1 MPSSLN
7 FKPRYV
13 FVSTIMLIL
22 IIFIPVVQGQN
33 ECSTKIQDA
42 QKLYEQGMIE
52 EIPQMLASC
61 MQNGFSRT
69 QVIEAYKLIILS
81 YLFDDNQFE
90 AEKTMVEF
98 LKKFP
103 EYEIMPNDPVEF
115 VYLFESYRT
124 TSIFS
129 FGFTA
134 GFNLTDPRIIES
146 YSVYDQ
152 RNVSLKNTMKPGFQI
167 GVGVG
172 RYISRKMFLNLELKF
187 SENRY
192 GFEEEVITP
201 LPGLNGISAV
211 TYSEKLYK
219 LIMPLSVSY
228 EFSAKKKLHYFMR
241 GGFSVASITG
251 ATGTATRQFTQDI
264 APVPG
269 ETNDIAR
276 YRKNI
281 MYAGI
286 AGAGVRYKVPH
297 GVLTA
302 EIRASIGLNNIVR
315 PDRRFNNMQQ
325 IMKSYHEDDN
335 FAINTFSFSAG
346 YYFSFYKP
354 KKQADK

>member
-1 MPSSLN
+1 MPTSLN
-7 FKPRYV
+7 LKPRYV
-13 FVSTIMLIL
+13 LISCIMLVL
-22 IIFIPVVQGQN
+22 IIFSPVVQGQN

-52 EIPQMLASC
+52 EIPQMLAPC
-61 MQNGFSRT
+61 MQDGFTRT
-69 QVIEAYKLIILS
+69 QIIEAYKLIILS

-134 GFNLTDPRIIES
+134 GFNLTDPRIIEP

-152 RNVSLKNTMKPGFQI
+152 SNVSQKNTMKPGFQFGI
-167 GVGVG
+167 GLG
-172 RYISRKMFLNLELKF
+172 RYISRRMFLNLELKF

-192 GFEEEVITP
+192 GFKDEVRTS
-201 LPGLNGISAV
+201 LPGLNGISSV

-228 EFSAKKKLHYFMR
+228 EFSAKKKLHYFLR

-251 ATGTATRQFTQDI
+251 VTGTATRQFAEES

-269 ETNDIAR
+269 ETSDLSK

-286 AGAGVRYKVPH
+286 AGAGIRYKVPH

-302 EIRASIGLNNIVR
+302 ELRVSIGLNNIVN
-315 PDRRFNNMQQ
+315 PDTRFDNMQQ

-335 FAINTFSFSAG
+335 FATNTFSFSAG

>member
-7 FKPRYV
+7 LKSRYA

-22 IIFIPVVQGQN
+22 IVFGPNVQGQN

-52 EIPQMLASC
+52 EIPQMLAPC
-61 MQNGFSRT
+61 MQDGFTRA
-69 QVIEAYKLIILS
+69 QIIEAYKLIILS

-129 FGFTA
+129 FGISA
-134 GFNLTDPRIIES
+134 GFNVTDPRIIES

-152 RNVSLKNTMKPGFQI
+152 KNATLNNNLKPGFQFGI
-167 GVGVG
+167 GVS

-187 SENRY
+187 SENQY
-192 GFEEEVITP
+192 SFKEEIITP
-201 LPGLNGISAV
+201 LPGLNGISSV

-219 LIMPLSVSY
+219 LVMPLTVAY
-228 EFSAKKKLHYFMR
+228 EFSAKKVDYFVR
-241 GGFSVASITG
+241 GGASVASITG
-251 ATGTATRQFTQDI
+251 VTGNASRQYTEEI
-264 APVPG
+264 PAVPG
-269 ETNDIAR
+269 ETRDIAK
-276 YRKNI
+276 YRKDI
-281 MYAGI
+281 VYAAIGGAGI
-286 AGAGVRYKVPH
+286 RYKVPH

-302 EIRASIGLNNIVR
+302 ELRASIGLNNIVQS
-315 PDRRFNNMQQ
+315 DRRFDNMQQ
-325 IMKSYHEDDN
+325 IMKSYHEDDD
-335 FAINTFSFSAG
+335 FAINTYSFSVG

>member
-7 FKPRYV
+7 FNPRYMLI
-13 FVSTIMLIL
+13 SCIMLIL
-22 IIFIPVVQGQN
+22 IIFSPVVQGQN

-52 EIPQMLASC
+52 EIPQMLSPC
-61 MQNGFSRT
+61 MQEGFTRT

-129 FGFTA
+129 VGFTA
-134 GFNLTDPRIIES
+134 GFNMTDPRIIEP

-152 RNVSLKNTMKPGFQI
+152 RNVSQSNTMKPGFQFGI
-167 GVGVG
+167 GLG

-192 GFEEEVITP
+192 GFKDEVITT
-201 LPGLNGISAV
+201 LPGLNGISSV

-219 LIMPLSVSY
+219 LMMPLSVSY
-228 EFSAKKKLHYFMR
+228 EFSAKKKLHYFLR

-251 ATGTATRQFTQDI
+251 VAGTAARQFTEESD
-264 APVPG
+264 PVPG
-269 ETNDIAR
+269 ETNDLAK
-276 YRKNI
+276 YRKKI
-281 MYAGI
+281 MYAAIG
-286 AGAGVRYKVPH
+286 GAGIRYKVPH

-302 EIRASIGLNNIVR
+302 ELRASIGLNNIVN
-315 PDRRFNNMQQ
+315 PDTRFDNMQQ

-335 FAINTFSFSAG
+335 FAINTYSFSIG

>member
-1 MPSSLN
+1 MIAFNP
-7 FKPRYV
+7 
-13 FVSTIMLIL
+13 MLA
-22 IIFIPVVQGQN
+22 QN
-33 ECSTKIQDA
+33 DCSTKIQDA

-52 EIPQMLASC
+52 EIPQMLAPC
-61 MQNGFSRT
+61 MQDGFTRT

-134 GFNLTDPRIIES
+134 GFNMTDPRIIEP

-152 RNVSLKNTMKPGFQI
+152 RNVSLKNTMKPGFQF

-172 RYISRKMFLNLELKF
+172 RYISRKMFINLELKF

-192 GFEEEVITP
+192 GFKDEVITP
-201 LPGLNGISAV
+201 LPGLNGISSV

-219 LIMPLSVSY
+219 LMMPLSVSY
-228 EFSAKKKLHYFMR
+228 EFSAKKLHYFIR

-251 ATGTATRQFTQDI
+251 VTGTASRQFTEEI

-269 ETNDIAR
+269 ETRDITR
-276 YRKNI
+276 FRKNI
-281 MYAGI
+281 LYAGV

-302 EIRASIGLNNIVR
+302 ELRASIGLNNIVR
-315 PDRRFNNMQQ
+315 TDRRFENMQQ
-325 IMKSYHEDDN
+325 IMKSYYEDDN
-335 FAINTFSFSAG
+335 FSINTFSFSAG

-354 KKQADK
+354 KKQADR

>member
-1 MPSSLN
+1 MPSNLN
-7 FKPRYV
+7 LKLRYV
-13 FVSTIMLIL
+13 LISSIMLIKV
-22 IIFIPVVQGQN
+22 IFSPVVQGQN

-52 EIPQMLASC
+52 EIPQMLAPC
-61 MQNGFSRT
+61 MQDGFTRP

-146 YSVYDQ
+146 YSVLDQ
-152 RNVSLKNTMKPGFQI
+152 RNVSLKNTMKPGFQVGI
-167 GVGVG
+167 GVG
-172 RYISRKMFLNLELKF
+172 RYISRKMFINLELKF

-192 GFEEEVITP
+192 GFKDEVITP
-201 LPGLNGISAV
+201 LPGLNGISSV

-219 LIMPLSVSY
+219 LMMPLSVSY
-228 EFSAKKKLHYFMR
+228 EFSAKKKLHYFLR

-251 ATGTATRQFTQDI
+251 VTGTAARQFTEEI

-269 ETNDIAR
+269 ETSDISR
-276 YRKNI
+276 YRKSI
-281 MYAGI
+281 MYAGV

-302 EIRASIGLNNIVR
+302 EFRASIGLSNIVR
-315 PDRRFNNMQQ
+315 PERRFENMQQ

>member
-1 MPSSLN
+1 MPYSLN
-7 FKPRYV
+7 FKLRYIV
-13 FVSTIMLIL
+13 ISSLMLIMIL
-22 IIFIPVVQGQN
+22 FNPVVQAQN
-33 ECSTKIQDA
+33 DCSTKIQDA

-52 EIPQMLASC
+52 EIPQMLAPC
-61 MQNGFSRT
+61 MQDGFTRT

-134 GFNLTDPRIIES
+134 GFNMTDPRIIES

-152 RNVSLKNTMKPGFQI
+152 RNVSLKNTMKPGFQFGI
-167 GVGVG
+167 GVG
-172 RYISRKMFLNLELKF
+172 RYISRKMFVNLELKF

-192 GFEEEVITP
+192 GFKDEVITP
-201 LPGLNGISAV
+201 LPGLNGISSV

-219 LIMPLSVSY
+219 LMMPLSVSY
-228 EFSAKKKLHYFMR
+228 EFSGKKLHYFLR

-251 ATGTATRQFTQDI
+251 VTGTASRQFTEEI

-302 EIRASIGLNNIVR
+302 ELRASIGLNNIVR
-315 PDRRFNNMQQ
+315 PERRFENMQQ
-325 IMKSYHEDDN
+325 IMKSYYEDDN
-335 FAINTFSFSAG
+335 FSINTFSFSAG

-354 KKQADK
+354 KKQADR

>member
-1 MPSSLN
+1 MKLCRMTRWNLCTCLN
-7 FKPRYV
+7 RTAPPRY
-13 FVSTIMLIL
+13 
-22 IIFIPVVQGQN
+22 
-33 ECSTKIQDA
+33 
-42 QKLYEQGMIE
+42 
-52 EIPQMLASC
+52 
-61 MQNGFSRT
+61 
-69 QVIEAYKLIILS
+69 
-81 YLFDDNQFE
+81 
-90 AEKTMVEF
+90 
-98 LKKFP
+98 
-103 EYEIMPNDPVEF
+103 
-115 VYLFESYRT
+115 
-124 TSIFS
+124 FS

-146 YSVYDQ
+146 YSVFDQ
-152 RNVSLKNTMKPGFQI
+152 KNISLKNTMKPGFQF

-172 RYISRKMFLNLELKF
+172 RYISRKMFVNLELKF

-192 GFEEEVITP
+192 GFEDEIITP
-201 LPGLNGISAV
+201 LPGLNGISSV

-219 LIMPLSVSY
+219 LILPLSISY
-228 EFSAKKKLHYFMR
+228 EFSAKKLHYFLR

-251 ATGTATRQFTQDI
+251 VTGTASRQFTEEI

-302 EIRASIGLNNIVR
+302 EIRASIGLNNIVK
-315 PDRRFNNMQQ
+315 PEKRFENMQQ
-325 IMKSYHEDDN
+325 IMKSYYADDD

>member
-1 MPSSLN
+1 MPYSLN
-7 FKPRYV
+7 FKPRYLL
-13 FVSTIMLIL
+13 VSSFMLMMIL
-22 IIFIPVVQGQN
+22 FNPVVQAQN

-52 EIPQMLASC
+52 EIPKMLAPC
-61 MQNGFSRT
+61 MQDGFTRT

-134 GFNLTDPRIIES
+134 GFNMTDPRIIES
-146 YSVYDQ
+146 FSVYDQ
-152 RNVSLKNTMKPGFQI
+152 RNVSLKNTMKPGFQFGI
-167 GVGVG
+167 GVG
-172 RYISRKMFLNLELKF
+172 RYISRKMFVNLELKF

-192 GFEEEVITP
+192 GFKDEVITP
-201 LPGLNGISAV
+201 LPGLNGISSV

-219 LIMPLSVSY
+219 IMMPLSVSY
-228 EFSAKKKLHYFMR
+228 EFSAKKLHYFLR

-251 ATGTATRQFTQDI
+251 VTGTASRQFTEEI

-269 ETNDIAR
+269 ETNDIAK

-286 AGAGVRYKVPH
+286 GGFGVRYKVPH

-302 EIRASIGLNNIVR
+302 ELRASIGLNNIVR
-315 PDRRFNNMQQ
+315 PEKRFENMQQ
-325 IMKSYHEDDN
+325 IMKSYYEDDN
-335 FAINTFSFSAG
+335 FSINTFSFSAG

-354 KKQADK
+354 KKQADR

>member
-1 MPSSLN
+1 MPSSVTLN
-7 FKPRYV
+7 PRYWLI
-13 FVSTIMLIL
+13 SLMLIL
-22 IIFIPVVQGQN
+22 IVFSPDVLAQN
-33 ECSTKIQDA
+33 DCSTKIQDA
-42 QKLYEQGMIE
+42 RKLYDQGMIE
-52 EIPQMLASC
+52 EIPQMLAAC
-61 MQNGFSRT
+61 MQDGFTRP

-134 GFNLTDPRIIES
+134 GFNVTDPRIIES
-146 YSVYDQ
+146 YSVYDN
-152 RNVSLKNTMKPGFQI
+152 RGVSLKNSMKPGFQV

-172 RYISRKMFLNLELKF
+172 RYISRKMFINLELKF

-192 GFEEEVITP
+192 GFKEELITT
-201 LPGLNGISAV
+201 LPGLNGISSV

-219 LIMPLSVSY
+219 LILPITVSY
-228 EFSAKKKLHYFMR
+228 EFSAKKFHYFLR

-251 ATGTATRQFTQDI
+251 VTGNATRQFTEEI
-264 APVPG
+264 PPVPG
-269 ETNDIAR
+269 ETTDIAR
-276 YRKNI
+276 FRNNI
-281 MYAGI
+281 MYAGVVGSGI
-286 AGAGVRYKVPH
+286 RYKVPH

-302 EIRASIGLNNIVR
+302 EIRASIGINSIVR
-315 PDRRFNNMQQ
+315 SDRRFENMQQ
-325 IMKSYHEDDN
+325 IMKSYQLDDN

-354 KKQADK
+354 KKQVDI

>member
-1 MPSSLN
+1 
-7 FKPRYV
+7 
-13 FVSTIMLIL
+13 
-22 IIFIPVVQGQN
+22 
-33 ECSTKIQDA
+33 
-42 QKLYEQGMIE
+42 
-52 EIPQMLASC
+52 MLAPC
-61 MQNGFSRT
+61 MQDGFSRA
-69 QVIEAYKLIILS
+69 QVIEAYKLIVLS

-134 GFNLTDPRIIES
+134 GFNLTDPRIIEP

-152 RNVSLKNTMKPGFQI
+152 TNVTLENTMKPGFQI
-167 GVGVG
+167 GIGVG

-192 GFEEEVITP
+192 GFKEEVVTP
-201 LPGLNGISAV
+201 LPGLNGISSV
-211 TYSEKLYK
+211 EYSEKLYK
-219 LIMPLSVSY
+219 IMLPVSVSY
-228 EFSAKKKLHYFMR
+228 EFSAKKLHYFVR

-251 ATGTATRQFTQDI
+251 VTGTAARQFSEEST
-264 APVPG
+264 PVPG
-269 ETNDIAR
+269 ETRDIAP
-276 YRKNI
+276 YREKI
-281 MYAGI
+281 MYAAI
-286 AGAGVRYKVPH
+286 AGAGIRYKVPH

-302 EIRASIGLNNIVR
+302 EFRASFGLNNIVN
-315 PDRRFNNMQQ
+315 PEERFGNIQQ
-325 IMKSYHEDDN
+325 IMKSYYEDDD

>member
-1 MPSSLN
+1 MPSNLN
-7 FKPRYV
+7 LKPRYILI
-13 FVSTIMLIL
+13 SCIMLIL
-22 IIFIPVVQGQN
+22 VIFSPVLQGQN
-33 ECSTKIQDA
+33 DCSTKIQDA

-52 EIPQMLASC
+52 EIPQMLAPC
-61 MQNGFSRT
+61 MQAGFTRN

-134 GFNLTDPRIIES
+134 GFNMTDPRIIEP
-146 YSVYDQ
+146 YSVLDQ
-152 RNVSLKNTMKPGFQI
+152 RNITMKNTMKPGFQFGI
-167 GVGVG
+167 GVG
-172 RYISRKMFLNLELKF
+172 RYISKKMFINLELKF

-192 GFEEEVITP
+192 GFKDEVITP
-201 LPGLNGISAV
+201 LPGLNGITSV
-211 TYSEKLYK
+211 SYSEKLYK
-219 LIMPLSVSY
+219 LMVPVSVSY
-228 EFSAKKKLHYFMR
+228 EFSAKKKLHYFVR

-251 ATGTATRQFTQDI
+251 VTGTATRQFTDEI

-269 ETNDIAR
+269 ETNDISK
-276 YRKNI
+276 YRKKI

-286 AGAGVRYKVPH
+286 AGAGIRYKVPH

-302 EIRASIGLNNIVR
+302 ELRASIGLNNIVN
-315 PDRRFNNMQQ
+315 PDTRFDNIQQ
-325 IMKSYHEDDN
+325 IMKSYHLDDD
-335 FAINTFSFSAG
+335 FALNTYSFSIG

>member
-1 MPSSLN
+1 MSSEIN
-7 FKPRYV
+7 FKFRCV
-13 FVSTIMLIL
+13 TISILMLVL
-22 IIFIPVVQGQN
+22 TAFSPIIQGQN
-33 ECSTKIQDA
+33 DCSTKIQEA

-52 EIPQMLASC
+52 EIPQMLAPC
-61 MQNGFSRT
+61 MANGFNRG
-69 QVIEAYKLIILS
+69 QIIEAYKLIILS

-146 YSVYDQ
+146 FSVYDQ
-152 RNVSLKNTMKPGFQI
+152 TNATHKNSMKPGFQF

-192 GFEEEVITP
+192 GFKEEVITP

-211 TYSEKLYK
+211 SYSEKLYK
-219 LIMPLSVSY
+219 LILPLTVSY
-228 EFSAKKKLHYFMR
+228 EFSAKKLHYFVR

-251 ATGTATRQFTQDI
+251 VTGTATRQFTEEI
-264 APVPG
+264 PPIPG
-269 ETNDIAR
+269 ETNDIAK
-276 YRKNI
+276 YRKSI
-281 MYAGI
+281 IYSGVAGF
-286 AGAGVRYKVPH
+286 GVRYKVPH
-297 GVLTA
+297 GVITA
-302 EIRASIGLNNIVR
+302 EIRASLGLNNIVK
-315 PDRRFNNMQQ
+315 PETRFQNMQQ

-335 FAINTFSFSAG
+335 FALNTYSFSAG

>member
-1 MPSSLN
+1 M
-7 FKPRYV
+7 
-13 FVSTIMLIL
+13 
-22 IIFIPVVQGQN
+22 
-33 ECSTKIQDA
+33 
-42 QKLYEQGMIE
+42 
-52 EIPQMLASC
+52 
-61 MQNGFSRT
+61 
-69 QVIEAYKLIILS
+69 
-81 YLFDDNQFE
+81 FDDNQFE

-134 GFNLTDPRIIES
+134 GFNLTDPRIIEPF
-146 YSVYDQ
+146 SVYDQ
-152 RNVSLKNTMKPGFQI
+152 ANVTLKNSMKPGFQF

-192 GFEEEVITP
+192 GFKEEVITP
-201 LPGLNGISAV
+201 LPGLNGVSSV

-219 LIMPLSVSY
+219 FIVPVSVSY
-228 EFSAKKKLHYFMR
+228 EFSSKKLHYFMR

-251 ATGTATRQFTQDI
+251 VTGSATRKFAEEI
-264 APVPG
+264 PPIPG
-269 ETNDIAR
+269 ETNDIAK

-281 MYAGI
+281 MYAGVG
-286 AGAGVRYKVPH
+286 GAGIRYKVPH
-297 GVLTA
+297 GVITA
-302 EIRASIGLNNIVR
+302 EIRASIGLNNIVK
-315 PDRRFNNMQQ
+315 PDSRFQNMQQ
-325 IMKSYHEDDN
+325 IMKSYHEDDY
-335 FAINTFSFSAG
+335 FAINTYSFSVG

-354 KKQADK
+354 KKQADR

>member
-1 MPSSLN
+1 
-7 FKPRYV
+7 
-13 FVSTIMLIL
+13 
-22 IIFIPVVQGQN
+22 
-33 ECSTKIQDA
+33 
-42 QKLYEQGMIE
+42 
-52 EIPQMLASC
+52 
-61 MQNGFSRT
+61 
-69 QVIEAYKLIILS
+69 
-81 YLFDDNQFE
+81 LFDDNQFE

-134 GFNLTDPRIIES
+134 GFNLTDPRIIQS
-146 YSVYDQ
+146 YSVLDQ
-152 RNVSLKNTMKPGFQI
+152 RNISLKNTMKPGFQF

-172 RYISRKMFLNLELKF
+172 RYISRKMLLNLELKF

-192 GFEEEVITP
+192 GFKDELITP
-201 LPGLNGISAV
+201 LPGLNGISSV

-219 LIMPLSVSY
+219 LVLPLSVSY
-228 EFSAKKKLHYFMR
+228 EFSAKKKLHYFVR

-251 ATGTATRQFTQDI
+251 VTGTATRQFSQDI

-269 ETNDIAR
+269 ETSDISR

-286 AGAGVRYKVPH
+286 GGIGIRYKVPH

-315 PDRRFNNMQQ
+315 PDRRFENMQQ
-325 IMKSYHEDDN
+325 IMKSYYEDDD
-335 FAINTFSFSAG
+335 FAINTYSFSAG

-354 KKQADK
+354 KKQAEK

>member
-1 MPSSLN
+1 MPSIQKN
-7 FKPRYV
+7 PRYV
-13 FVSTIMLIL
+13 LISNMMLVFL
-22 IIFIPVVQGQN
+22 VFSPLLHGQG
-33 ECSTKIQDA
+33 ECSTKIQEA

-52 EIPQMLASC
+52 EIPQMLAPC
-61 MQNGFSRT
+61 MENGFTRT

-98 LKKFP
+98 LRKFP

-152 RNVSLKNTMKPGFQI
+152 RNVTLTNSIKPGFQF

-172 RYISRKMFLNLELKF
+172 RFISRKMFINLELKF

-192 GFEEEVITP
+192 GFKDELITP
-201 LPGLNGISAV
+201 LPGLNGISSV

-219 LIMPLSVSY
+219 FILPFTVSY
-228 EFSAKKKLHYFMR
+228 EFNAKKLHYFVR

-251 ATGTATRQFTQDI
+251 VTGSAARQFTEEIPPVQGETQDI
-264 APVPG
+264 AK
-269 ETNDIAR
+269 
-276 YRKNI
+276 YRQNI
-281 MYAGI
+281 MYAGV

-302 EIRASIGLNNIVR
+302 EFRASIGLNNIVKPEKR
-315 PDRRFNNMQQ
+315 YDNMQQ
-325 IMKSYHEDDN
+325 IMKSYYLDDD
-335 FAINTFSFSAG
+335 FAINTYSFSVG

>member
-1 MPSSLN
+1 MSPSLN
-7 FKPRYV
+7 YKPRCV
-13 FVSTIMLIL
+13 LISMLMLIL
-22 IIFIPVVQGQN
+22 TAFSPVVRGQN
-33 ECSTKIQDA
+33 ECSTKIQEA
-42 QKLYEQGMIE
+42 HKLYEQGMIE
-52 EIPQMLASC
+52 EIPQMLAPC
-61 MQNGFSRT
+61 MANGFTRT
-69 QVIEAYKLIILS
+69 QIIEAYKLIILS

-134 GFNLTDPRIIES
+134 GFNLTDPRIIEPF
-146 YSVYDQ
+146 SVLDQ
-152 RNVSLKNTMKPGFQI
+152 KNITLKNTMKPGFQF

-172 RYISRKMFLNLELKF
+172 RYISRKMFINLELKF

-192 GFEEEVITP
+192 GFEEEIITP
-201 LPGLNGISAV
+201 LPGLNGISSV

-219 LIMPLSVSY
+219 FILPLTISY
-228 EFSAKKKLHYFMR
+228 EFSAKKLHYFMR
-241 GGFSVASITG
+241 GGASVASITG
-251 ATGTATRQFTQDI
+251 VTGSASRQFAEEI
-264 APVPG
+264 PPVPG
-269 ETNDIAR
+269 ETMDIAK

-281 MYAGI
+281 MYAGV

-302 EIRASIGLNNIVR
+302 EIRASIGLNNIVK
-315 PDRRFNNMQQ
+315 PDKRFENMQQ
-325 IMKSYHEDDN
+325 IMKSNHSDDD